1 MKHCLRFMLFLASVL
16 PSLSCAVPATGT
28 PVLEPITIKG
38 TYEYH
43 SDIRGGDAG
52 VGVSDKIDLVVL
64 FTATADSS
72 NTMKGVAQVTYTQAY
87 DFQYTNEDGLEVCHH
102 VWATDPIIWTP
113 ILTGTYQRN
122 PDGSLSV
129 VLLADPKDGPSY
141 TQFFQCD
148 VEESKVPS
156 FAFVSGLLVDGKY
169 IERNQYV
176 LHPMVV
182 GSRFELTT
190 MEVVP

>member
-1 MKHCLRFMLFLASVL
+1 MKYSLRFMLSLASVL
-16 PSLSCAVPATGT
+16 PSLSCAVPATAT
-28 PVLEPITIKG
+28 PAVEPITIKG

-43 SDIRGGDAG
+43 SDYQAG
-52 VGVSDKIDLVVL
+52 EAFTAVSDKVDLVVV
-64 FTATADSS
+64 FTATADSNS
-72 NTMKGVAQVTYTQAY
+72 TMKGVAQVIYTQAY
-87 DFQYTNEDGLEVCHH
+87 EFQYSGEEGYDPCHH
-102 VWATDPIIWTP
+102 LWATDPITWTP
-113 ILTGTYQRN
+113 TLTGTYQRN

-176 LHPMVV
+176 LHPMLV
-182 GSRFELTT
+182 GSRSEMTT